1 MANAHGNVLHT
12 CPSNHPYRQSQLF
25 SLISLLCASRDA
37 RPSPDVC
44 RLIVEGSLSWSVE
57 PVDAK
62 SSWLY
67 LSQPARV
74 QKIADCLILTAD

>member
-1 MANAHGNVLHT
+1 MAVRDSSALHSP
-12 CPSNHPYRQSQLF
+12 PSTRPFHQSQLF

-57 PVDAK
+57 PVDANR
-62 SSWLY
+62 SWLY
-67 LSQPARV
+67 LSRPARV
-74 QKIADCLILTAD
+74 QQIADCLIVTAD